1 LNWNPQ
7 RLTKRRE
14 FIILFDSARR
24 HQWDQTP
31 PIQDYKLLIKK
42 RFFTWEAQMENMLGY
57 SGTGSDGG
65 PVHRSDSEGTVRIPH
80 KVVLP
85 FGYHIMIR
93 LVTDSEMDRQDVN
106 ADGIWDN
113 ESKTIYIR
121 KRLPVT
127 RRRYILAHELGH
139 AWLDWQHRYLDDG
152 KART

>member
-1 LNWNPQ
+1 M
-7 RLTKRRE
+7 E
-14 FIILFDSARR
+14 FDS
-24 HQWDQTP
+24 
-31 PIQDYKLLIKK
+31 
-42 RFFTWEAQMENMLGY
+42 
-57 SGTGSDGG
+57 
-65 PVHRSDSEGTVRIPH
+65 VHRRLREDPVRIPN
-80 KVVLP
+80 KVILP

-93 LVTDSEMDRQDVN
+93 QVTDSEMDRQDAN

-113 ESKTIYIR
+113 EAKTIYIR